1 MKIIIS
7 LVFLLFWFVSSS
19 KIEKGNGFSHLNSQS
34 TNSIKVNKQ
43 TAKTENENF
52 EEYLENNNEGKVFE
66 QNEINALIRS
76 SDTNIINWYKPDLI
90 QQNNKNRFLISQAY
104 QNNKSFK
111 EFIYYLREKTITN
124 FFIGYSKM
132 IYSNCYNCF
141 KEFKVISKK
150 YWWIFNKKNIN
161 DEEYKMIGLALYCPY
176 QSNNGMKTCLFTEM
190 GKIPTVP
197 IDSEQGILFVFE
209 ILSNMSLNGE
219 VFIYTPVI
227 SCKNCKKTAIDFT
240 KKYKNLKISLF
251 YAINEDNNKSY
262 SCPKTISKRVTL
274 HSIFW

>member
-7 LVFLLFWFVSSS
+7 LVFLLFWFVSGS

-34 TNSIKVNKQ
+34 TNNIKINKQ
-43 TAKTENENF
+43 TAKTEFENF

-90 QQNNKNRFLISQAY
+90 QQNNKNRFFISQAY

-124 FFIGYSKM
+124 SFIGYSKM

-150 YWWIFNKKNIN
+150 YWWIFNKKI
-161 DEEYKMIGLALYCPY
+161 
-176 QSNNGMKTCLFTEM
+176 
-190 GKIPTVP
+190 
-197 IDSEQGILFVFE
+197 
-209 ILSNMSLNGE
+209 
-219 VFIYTPVI
+219 
-227 SCKNCKKTAIDFT
+227 
-240 KKYKNLKISLF
+240 
-251 YAINEDNNKSY
+251 
-262 SCPKTISKRVTL
+262 
-274 HSIFW
+274 